1 MPEMK
6 CGLFNDPVDNYGHI
20 GSGNGDRLHRFWGTD
35 RGSGLGMKR

>member
-20 GSGNGDRLHRFWGTD
+20 GSGNGDRLYRFLMKEP
-35 RGSGLGMKR
+35 RGGLGMKL